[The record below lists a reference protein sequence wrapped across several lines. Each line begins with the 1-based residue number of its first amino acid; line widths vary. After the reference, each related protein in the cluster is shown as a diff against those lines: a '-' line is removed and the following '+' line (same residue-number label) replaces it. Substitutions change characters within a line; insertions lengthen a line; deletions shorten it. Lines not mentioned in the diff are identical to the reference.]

1 MLSLD
6 DLIISFDRGLRT
18 VCVPAQSL
26 RATPGGDLP
35 ETGLTESERA
45 HAAALMRVNHSGE
58 ICAQALYQ
66 GQALTARN
74 PDARAA
80 LERAAQEETEHLAW
94 TERRIG
100 ELGGSKSL
108 LNPLWYTGSFAI
120 GAVAG
125 LIGDRW
131 NLGFLAE
138 TERQVVAHLEGH
150 LGRLPESDQK
160 SRAILAQMKE
170 DEARHATS
178 AIRHGAAELPAPA
191 KLAMRLG
198 SRVMTETAYWI

>member
-74 PDARAA
+74 ADARSDSSNSSEIPACPA
-80 LERAAQEETEHLAW
+80 VPSW
-94 TERRIG
+94 
-100 ELGGSKSL
+100 
-108 LNPLWYTGSFAI
+108 AI
-120 GAVAG
+120 A
-125 LIGDRW
+125 
-131 NLGFLAE
+131 
-138 TERQVVAHLEGH
+138 
-150 LGRLPESDQK
+150 
-160 SRAILAQMKE
+160 SRT
-170 DEARHATS
+170 RS
-178 AIRHGAAELPAPA
+178 ADA
-191 KLAMRLG
+191 
-198 SRVMTETAYWI
+198 